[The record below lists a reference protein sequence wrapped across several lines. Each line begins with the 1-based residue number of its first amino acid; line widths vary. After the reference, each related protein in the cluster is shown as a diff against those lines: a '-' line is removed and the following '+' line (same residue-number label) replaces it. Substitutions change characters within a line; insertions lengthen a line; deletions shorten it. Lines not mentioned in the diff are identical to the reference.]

1 MDKLLFIN
9 IILTFLVFVFN
20 LPLQGQWGKRYEHA
34 GFVSLKDP
42 SDNEIFLLFLPDEE
56 TNHVTDDERRH
67 TDFGNSGLLM
77 AY

>member
-1 MDKLLFIN
+1 M
-9 IILTFLVFVFN
+9 
-20 LPLQGQWGKRYEHA
+20 
-34 GFVSLKDP
+34 SLKDP